1 MTPTQPS
8 RQALTRHVLE
18 SDPVVSYLLHA
29 PSVRSEEPRMVV
41 SVHGVSRNV
50 DVHARLLSAY
60 AEMHGAVLVVPYF
73 SAAAFADYAKLGR
86 LGKGK
91 RADLALHH
99 VVTDAAA
106 RTGVSADR
114 IHLFGFSSGA
124 QFAHR
129 YAMAYP
135 QRVAFVVVANAGRF
149 TMPDPARRFPRG
161 IRSTPK
167 LPGLRFDP
175 EAFLRVPMRVFV
187 GQPED
192 HGTEMPR
199 RASRPDREATRAL
212 RAERARQWVAAMN
225 EAGRELGLDLQID
238 CEELP
243 DRVRSFRSSVLRPGL
258 AERAFETMFGA
269 PRLATASPGSSA
281 ALADR
286 DPAPEPGRRR
296 SRSNADR
303 TGHSKGAATSPGSP

>member
-1 MTPTQPS
+1 MTTPTRPGL
-8 RQALTRHVLE
+8 ARHVLE
-18 SDPVVSYLLHA
+18 SDPVVSYLLHV
-29 PSVRSEEPRMVV
+29 PSVRSDEPRMVV
-41 SVHGVSRNV
+41 SIHGASRNV
-50 DVHARLLSAY
+50 DVQARLLSAY

-73 SAAAFADYAKLGR
+73 SATAFGDYAKLGR
-86 LGKGK
+86 IGRGK

-99 VVTDAAA
+99 IVTDAAA

-135 QRVAFVVVANAGRF
+135 QRVAFAVIANAGRF
-149 TMPDPARRFPRG
+149 TMPDPAQKFPRG
-161 IRSTPK
+161 IRSTSK
-167 LPGLRFDP
+167 LPGLLFDP
-175 EAFLRVPMRVFV
+175 EAFLRVPMKVFV
-187 GQPED
+187 GKRD
-192 HGTEMPR
+192 DGGTTLPR
-199 RASRPDREATRAL
+199 RSSRPDRETTRAL

-225 EAGRELGLDLQID
+225 EAGRERELDLQID

-243 DRVRSFRSSVLRPGL
+243 DRIRSFRSSVLRAGL

-269 PRLATASPGSSA
+269 PRLATESPGSSA

-286 DPAPEPGRRR
+286 DPAREPGRRR
-296 SRSNADR
+296 SRSADR
-303 TGHSKGAATSPGSP
+303 IGHSKGAATSPGSP